1 VTTAERATRRRGD
14 ALVDAIIEATMSEL
28 ATHGYD
34 GLSIERVAELAQTG
48 KASIYRR
55 WPTKQELALD
65 AIEAHMPSLGAPPDT
80 GSVRGDLLVLL
91 RRIAKHMNSPAGG
104 VMRSCMTDLKSHVEL
119 AGAIRERLMP
129 PRVQV
134 MLDILRRGVARGEVR
149 ADAVTNRTCELGPKL
164 MLAERVERGRALRES
179 DIVAIVDEVL
189 IPVLRPAAS

>member
-1 VTTAERATRRRGD
+1 
-14 ALVDAIIEATMSEL
+14 LVDAIIEATMSEL

-34 GLSIERVAELAQTG
+34 GLSIERVAEIAQTG

-65 AIEAHMPSLGAPPDT
+65 AIEAHMPSLGAAPDT

-91 RRIAKHMNSPAGG
+91 RRIAKHMNSPSGG

-129 PRVQV
+129 SRVQV
-134 MLDILRRGVARGEVR
+134 MLDILRRGVERGEVR
-149 ADAVTNRTCELGPKL
+149 ADAVTARTCELGPKL
-164 MLAERVERGRALRES
+164 MHAELVERGRPLREA
-179 DIVAIVDEVL
+179 DIVAIIDEVL
-189 IPVLRPAAS
+189 IPVLRPLAS